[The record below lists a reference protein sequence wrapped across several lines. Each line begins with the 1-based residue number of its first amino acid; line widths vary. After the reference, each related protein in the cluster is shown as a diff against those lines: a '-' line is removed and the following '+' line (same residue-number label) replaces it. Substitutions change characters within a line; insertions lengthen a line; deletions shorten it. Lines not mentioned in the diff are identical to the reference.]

1 MHLSNHSYA
10 ADFGAVACCC
20 LQVKVIAAADLSKVA
35 AGEAMMM
42 VREYSA
48 AVQVPD
54 HSVYVYV
61 CKKPY

>member
-1 MHLSNHSYA
+1 MFA
-10 ADFGAVACCC
+10 AF
-20 LQVKVIAAADLSKVA
+20 LQVKVVAPADLEKVA
-35 AGEAMMM
+35 AGEDLMM